1 MSKFRLGD
9 WRDRVLGLR
18 LRVLGLRG
26 RDRRRRLGMLRVLG
40 RVLVS
45 GRRVL
50 RDANRALLRG
60 SLGVRRRTRGRG
72 G

>member
-1 MSKFRLGD
+1 
-9 WRDRVLGLR
+9 
-18 LRVLGLRG
+18 
-26 RDRRRRLGMLRVLG
+26 MLRVLG